1 MNQDVLKDVLI
12 AQCFIAAIVITLI
25 VVLRLVWFLISYYID
40 RYSNRKQV
48 QTSIKRNDDWRT
60 AHFVKYNE
68 NYLLTYASKDISRPG
83 YQQEA
88 FLVYADTDMLDL
100 GEVIELEDGT
110 ELHVQWEAKEKYAAN
125 GDGVYGY
132 KFRIVTNN
140 TEAFVNPEMLAEGK
154 TFYIEPTNYKQK

>member
-25 VVLRLVWFLISYYID
+25 VVLRLVWFLVQSYID
-40 RYSNRKQV
+40 RRSRKQDLI
-48 QTSIKRNDDWRT
+48 SRESWRT
-60 AHFVKYNE
+60 AHFVKYSD
-68 NYLLTYASKDISRPG
+68 NYTHTYSSRDISRPG
-83 YQQEA
+83 YRQEL

-100 GEVIELEDGT
+100 HELIELEDGT
-110 ELHVQWEAKEKYAAN
+110 ELRVQWEAKEKYAAN

-132 KFRIVTNN
+132 KFRIVTSN